1 MSTPLK
7 QVTAWVDRASCGFCC
22 FSSPPHLLTP
32 PEGRPRIRSP
42 SKSEA
47 ASPTKVP
54 PAFLSR
60 GVRAT
65 PKFLF
70 ENHSCVQCYLCQNAT
85 SPSFMSLQGSV
96 WILGNPTKPK
106 AGTGAPWTISVSSY
120 NTHWTGEA
128 AKAQTWQV
136 NGRDKIQALGCLSTV
151 FHQLIP
157 TRKKLFQ
164 KVHSIRTFPLKKNSE
179 YLFCHLK
186 DIFLSVRI

>member
-1 MSTPLK
+1 MSIPLK
-7 QVTAWVDRASCGFCC
+7 RVTAWVGRASCGFCC

-42 SKSEA
+42 SESEA

-54 PAFLSR
+54 PPSSPGELGPPQSSSLRITAAFSVAS
-60 GVRAT
+60 VRTAI
-65 PKFLF
+65 
-70 ENHSCVQCYLCQNAT
+70 

-96 WILGNPTKPK
+96 WILGDPTKAK
-106 AGTGAPWTISVSSY
+106 AGTGAPWTISESSY
-120 NTHWTGEA
+120 NSHWTGEA

-136 NGRDKIQALGCLSTV
+136 NGRDKSQARGCLSTV

-164 KVHSIRTFPLKKNSE
+164 KVHSSRTFPFKK
-179 YLFCHLK
+179 K
-186 DIFLSVRI
+186 K